1 MSNKRR
7 LWQIFGPVLCAIVL
21 LIIVFLLPWERTFS
35 KSSIYEAAN
44 SETHTVFKGIKMK
57 QEAFDSG
64 YVPFYGSSELSRFDP
79 LHPSVLAAKYHRSY
93 RPFLLGGPGSQSLAQ
108 FVGMQGTSKQLK
120 NKKAVVIISPQWFT
134 KEGQDPA
141 AFDLYYS
148 PLETAI
154 FLLHAKNTKT
164 DRYAAARIA
173 SMPTVK
179 AGIIKSCLKKVAAGK
194 KLSSRD
200 RFLLKARERMLA
212 NEDKF
217 FSSFQLRDRINKIEK
232 EEKLLPKTYSEAAL
246 KKIADEQAAMHTNSN
261 NLGIDNTFYRTRLPK
276 KVLKKLKGSQRNF
289 DYVKSPEYADFELM
303 LNQFAKQH
311 TNVLFIIPPVN
322 AKWAKY
328 TGLSMKMYQKS
339 VAKIE
344 KQLTSQGFE
353 NIEDLSKD
361 GNKKY
366 FMTDTIHLGWNGWI
380 AVDKAVRKFMR
391 LPNERYDYSMSNYY
405 YSKKW
410 QNTTKVKSLNLT
422 KNHLDDLKEK
432 KIVRHA
438 IDQLGIKGSVLVIK
452 NNKTWLKYST
462 ANKADT
468 SYLINSV
475 QKSMTAAMIMREIE
489 AKKLSLKT
497 KLSRFYPTVAG
508 ADQITIANLLD
519 MTSGLDIK
527 SGQTLGTDDFVSDAD
542 NFKADVKKTVFNKQ
556 QFGKWHYTSL
566 NYVYLCGILAQL
578 EKKTYE
584 QMFEKTF
591 VKPLKLKHTVFLWA
605 DPAALK
611 ASGWVHSYNYLDGK
625 YHRVKYSQVV
635 ADAHNE
641 LGAGSVAM
649 SDSDL
654 AKVVRE
660 MLVGKLLT
668 NSSRSVLYHGKA
680 PKYYNG
686 GFYNTKVFKSANG
699 AGDGYFT
706 FLRTTNDGKNMIII
720 QSNRVDHKKFS
731 YLKKRID
738 HIMTMMLDLDRK

>member
-1 MSNKRR
+1 M
-7 LWQIFGPVLCAIVL
+7 
-21 LIIVFLLPWERTFS
+21 
-35 KSSIYEAAN
+35 
-44 SETHTVFKGIKMK
+44 
-57 QEAFDSG
+57 
-64 YVPFYGSSELSRFDP
+64 
-79 LHPSVLAAKYHRSY
+79 
-93 RPFLLGGPGSQSLAQ
+93 
-108 FVGMQGTSKQLK
+108 
-120 NKKAVVIISPQWFT
+120 
-134 KEGQDPA
+134 
-141 AFDLYYS
+141 
-148 PLETAI
+148 
-154 FLLHAKNTKT
+154 
-164 DRYAAARIA
+164 
-173 SMPTVK
+173 
-179 AGIIKSCLKKVAAGK
+179 
-194 KLSSRD
+194 
-200 RFLLKARERMLA
+200 
-212 NEDKF
+212 
-217 FSSFQLRDRINKIEK
+217 
-232 EEKLLPKTYSEAAL
+232 
-246 KKIADEQAAMHTNSN
+246 
-261 NLGIDNTFYRTRLPK
+261 
-276 KVLKKLKGSQRNF
+276 
-289 DYVKSPEYADFELM
+289 
-303 LNQFAKQH
+303 
-311 TNVLFIIPPVN
+311 
-322 AKWAKY
+322 
-328 TGLSMKMYQKS
+328 
-339 VAKIE
+339 
-344 KQLTSQGFE
+344 
-353 NIEDLSKD
+353 
-361 GNKKY
+361 
-366 FMTDTIHLGWNGWI
+366 
-380 AVDKAVRKFMR
+380 
-391 LPNERYDYSMSNYY
+391 
-405 YSKKW
+405 
-410 QNTTKVKSLNLT
+410 
-422 KNHLDDLKEK
+422 
-432 KIVRHA
+432 RHA

-462 ANKADT
+462 ANKDDT

-527 SGQTLGTDDFVSDAD
+527 SGQTLGTNHFVSDAD

-625 YHRVKYSQVV
+625 YHRVKYSKVV